1 MSEKS
6 CLFDKIFYIFSQMI
20 VYIYTPFL
28 KGRAG
33 NGGIYMSSVVGSMN
47 NVKIFILYLM
57 QNVGYPLD
65 FVSIND
71 MVMQTDYVMYLDFA
85 VAFNELLDAGLVAKI
100 EGGEEELYEVTE
112 NGKIVATELKS
123 DVLGVILDKA
133 LYAALRYL
141 DFKKRGVT
149 VKFNVEKT
157 EDGRYKIEASFIE
170 KGVCI
175 FSQSLL
181 VDSLERAEQMKK
193 NYYERPEAL
202 YKGVLAILSG
212 NVNYLFT

>member
-1 MSEKS
+1 M
-6 CLFDKIFYIFSQMI
+6 
-20 VYIYTPFL
+20 
-28 KGRAG
+28 G
-33 NGGIYMSSVVGSMN
+33 SVVGSMN

-71 MVMQTDYVMYLDFA
+71 IIMQTDYVMYLDFA
-85 VAFNELLDAGLVAKI
+85 VAFNEMLDAGLI
-100 EGGEEELYEVTE
+100 EKHEVDGEELYEVTA

-123 DVLGVILDKA
+123 DILGVILDKA

-149 VKFNVEKT
+149 VKFDIDPMD
-157 EDGRYKIEASFIE
+157 DGRYKITATFFERGE
-170 KGVCI
+170 CI
-175 FSQSLL
+175 FSQTIV
-181 VDSLERAEQMKK
+181 VDSRERAETMKK

-212 NVNYLFT
+212 NVNYIFT

>member
-1 MSEKS
+1 
-6 CLFDKIFYIFSQMI
+6 
-20 VYIYTPFL
+20 
-28 KGRAG
+28 
-33 NGGIYMSSVVGSMN
+33 MSSVVGSMN

-71 MVMQTDYVMYLDFA
+71 IVMQTDYVMYLDFA
-85 VAFNELLDAGLVAKI
+85 VAFNEMLDAGLIVKL
-100 EGGEEELYEVTE
+100 EQDGEELYEITE

-149 VKFNVEKT
+149 VKFDIDPT
-157 EDGRYKIEASFIE
+157 DDGRYKITATFVE
-170 KGVCI
+170 KGECL
-175 FSQSLL
+175 FSQTLI
-181 VDSLERAEQMKK
+181 VDSAQRAELMKK

-212 NVNYLFT
+212 NVNYIFT